1 MYVQEVKKRR
11 KKEEEAIIGS
21 FASACHQFV
30 VPANTAVEDL
40 LLPDQG
46 VLTRLP
52 CLVNTP

>member
-40 LLPDQG
+40 LFA
-46 VLTRLP
+46 
-52 CLVNTP
+52 